1 MQMFDTNARSNWHQG
16 ILYVILFLSFRKI
29 RELLNNKHYSVGN
42 PKFDCDIHQLN
53 YFNWS

>member
-53 YFNWS
+53 YFN